1 MTEAG
6 QERDGAQEMARRR
19 AEQERAEQ
27 LKSLRG
33 HRLTPRSP
41 SDFQKRDLAAL
52 QAMIEHA
59 SPETIE
65 TSGRHWRTSA
75 DQLGG
80 DDGHGG
86 IRKAFKD
93 AVDHATAHWEG
104 TAAQAFRREA
114 AKVLSKLDRSYQHA
128 RNVESTL
135 IGSRTSGPEVG
146 VAHNL
151 REAKKAMVTLR
162 LAGGAPDPVAPTG
175 DDSQFKRDMA
185 NPKLDTRMAL
195 ELNRGSLPPSK
206 ERQLEAVVVM
216 DELAAHYEAQG
227 KRLREGTGPGIAGDW
242 PVAPTGSP
250 APPPVDAAVT
260 GGRQPHQPPTAK
272 QPNGAGGGA
281 VPAGFDSPRAD
292 RPVTTGL
299 ESLGGGTLAA
309 PPAGHTV
316 SGTAPSGGQGAP
328 APAGGGFPGGT
339 VMPGVIGVTGGGM
352 PAGGARGAARG
363 TGGARR
369 SANGGAGNP
378 DAVAARAALP
388 PHTPGAPAARP
399 TGQATGPAG
408 GNRQGGAGL
417 HRSRGGARAT
427 PADPTAAQGKGK
439 GTPADKAYR
448 GRPGAQ
454 RSRYLDED
462 EIDSPPRRDVP
473 PPVIE

>member
-439 GTPADKAYR
+439 GTPADKGGR